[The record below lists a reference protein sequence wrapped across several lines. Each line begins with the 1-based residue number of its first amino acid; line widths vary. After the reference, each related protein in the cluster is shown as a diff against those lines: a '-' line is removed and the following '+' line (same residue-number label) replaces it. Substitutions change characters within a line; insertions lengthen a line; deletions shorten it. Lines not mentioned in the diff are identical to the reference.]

1 MYVAYIAPSPRSLA
15 ITFLV
20 VILFTSGMFW
30 LNRSDVPLGYVRYDN
45 YGIDLLYPKIGRLQE
60 AGLPGLGYGSEA
72 NDFAGLVQWETYT
85 ENKLEAFEVIW
96 LVGERSSTPRG
107 DLEKM
112 VDKASGL
119 EAVARLTSD
128 FYISILQ
135 GEEVE
140 CADLEVVNGNYIFSG
155 VICVTYRQWSSPG
168 VDRILFIVYLT
179 PKDSVSQ
186 DQIRTCFQ
194 TQLDSL
200 RIEGL

>member
-1 MYVAYIAPSPRSLA
+1 MYVVYIALSPRSLA

-30 LNRSDVPLGYVRYDN
+30 LNRSDVPLGYARYDN
-45 YGIDLLYPKIGRLQE
+45 YGIDLLYPKIGRVQE

-96 LVGERSSTPRG
+96 LVGERSEI
-107 DLEKM
+107 EKM
-112 VDKASGL
+112 VEKASGL
-119 EAVARLTSD
+119 NAIARLTGD
-128 FYISILQ
+128 FYTSILQ

-155 VICVTYRQWSSPG
+155 VICVTYRQWSSPE